1 MTDSPLPPAGSRRE
15 FLARAG
21 ALAGLAAAGPLLGP
35 ARLTAAGRSN
45 ARPRPIPGSGFPPFH
60 IFDPAPGKEQS
71 AITDFTGLV
80 GSVHLQ
86 GTGLANDRPDRLSW
100 DADVRFMDG
109 VYRGVDG
116 RLRRQ
121 TFGFV

>member
-1 MTDSPLPPAGSRRE
+1 MSDPPHAPAASRRE
-15 FLARAG
+15 FLVRAG
-21 ALAGLAAAGPLLGP
+21 ALAGVAAAGPLLAP
-35 ARLTAAGRSN
+35 AGSAAAGGRG
-45 ARPRPIPGSGFPPFH
+45 ARPRPIPGSGFAPFH
-60 IFDPAPGKEQS
+60 IFDPSRGKEQS

-116 RLRRQ
+116 VLRRQ
-121 TFGFV
+121 TFGFI